1 MVHFSFNSCSESCS
15 VPCYK
20 YHRTNCPSL
29 QKPGDGKPQQVD
41 STGSSPSI
49 PATGLAEKQST
60 NARALRPLSSLRW
73 PYIPEPP
80 SFHDP
85 LSNSDPKSLGLA
97 QYETI
102 ATASSVRSAI
112 GSHPRMEN
120 ILRSLDQMNPPQR
133 EAHMQRLLGL
143 VNGNEP
149 LDETTLTDDQLE
161 DSRAFQNFAAA
172 IEQAIRSSTEN
183 PKPGLDWEL

>member
-1 MVHFSFNSCSESCS
+1 
-15 VPCYK
+15 
-20 YHRTNCPSL
+20 
-29 QKPGDGKPQQVD
+29 
-41 STGSSPSI
+41 
-49 PATGLAEKQST
+49 
-60 NARALRPLSSLRW
+60 
-73 PYIPEPP
+73 
-80 SFHDP
+80 
-85 LSNSDPKSLGLA
+85 
-97 QYETI
+97 
-102 ATASSVRSAI
+102 
-112 GSHPRMEN
+112 MEN
-120 ILRSLDQMNPPQR
+120 ILRSLDQTNPLQR